1 MRTGVRAGVR
11 AEELQHAQHTHMHV
25 HMHLHLH
32 EHTHTPSACPA
43 TGRPVVRSHASMGT
57 ASSVRV
63 VQPEAWLGFG
73 LGLGRRW
80 VRGQGSP
87 RVRVRAVQVQG
98 LVSGRVE
105 ASVVGAVDDVDGAV
119 GGGAESGDAAA
130 QRQLEQGAAFLL
142 RDAEDQLPLR
152 LVGVVGGGW

>member
-1 MRTGVRAGVR
+1 
-11 AEELQHAQHTHMHV
+11 
-25 HMHLHLH
+25 
-32 EHTHTPSACPA
+32 
-43 TGRPVVRSHASMGT
+43 MGT

-63 VQPEAWLGFG
+63 VQPEAWSGLG
-73 LGLGRRW
+73 LGLGRGW

-87 RVRVRAVQVQG
+87 RVRARAVQAQG
-98 LVSGRVE
+98 LVSGGVE